1 MLKISAYAF
10 TGVELCTSTT
20 VFKYWK
26 GIAPSSLNHVLTPSL
41 NNYNTKLWILLNIPL
56 CRTDKGQKSIS
67 FLGTKIWNK
76 VTWNI
81 KTAVTTAYF
90 TLDLKKEILDKLKD
104 LAIFFFFLTVYCF
117 YFTIFLCIHTSRGTL
132 MKITTVLDL
141 FYVIPAIFNLNVFL
155 ALCFSKLV
163 NDLHSAVK

>member
-1 MLKISAYAF
+1 MLKTSACAF
-10 TGVELCTSTT
+10 NGAELCTSTT

-26 GIAPSSLNHVLTPSL
+26 GVAPSSLNHVLTPSL

-104 LAIFFFFLTVYCF
+104 LAIFFFFLTVYCL

-132 MKITTVLDL
+132 MEITTVLDL
-141 FYVIPAIFNLNVFL
+141 SYVIPAIFDLNVFL
-155 ALCFSKLV
+155 ALCFSF
-163 NDLHSAVK
+163 S

>member
-20 VFKYWK
+20 VFKCWK
-26 GIAPSSLNHVLTPSL
+26 GIAPSSLNHVLMPSL
-41 NNYNTKLWILLNIPL
+41 NNYNTKLWILLDIPL
-56 CRTDKGQKSIS
+56 CRTDKGQKSMS
-67 FLGTKIWNK
+67 FLGPKIWNK

-81 KTAVTTAYF
+81 KTAATRAYF